1 MSNNENNETKVA
13 EKEAQGEKSEAR
25 KIKIDNLS
33 PRQIMELDVCTR
45 CGECSVWCPVYD
57 QDKRE
62 PVNPRGRARWFKKII
77 KSQYGLFR
85 PGTVWGK
92 MLRRKPVTEEEI
104 KAFTNDLYECSTCRQ
119 CYVACPV
126 QIDTVELW
134 ESMRRSI
141 VDSGYGPLEQQK
153 ALAISVKSYDNPWQQ
168 PRSSRSRWTKLAL
181 KDKKVAKEPKD
192 ITKTKAEVLYYVGC
206 TASYDVNVKAVAISD
221 AHILERANIDYGIL
235 GPKEKCCGSV
245 LLRMGDREYE
255 RIAQENIKMFN
266 DLGIKTLI
274 TSCAGCYKTIKQDYA
289 KVGTLN
295 FEVKHMVEFLLDL
308 IREGKLQFKKELKM
322 KVTYH
327 DPCHLG
333 RHSGVYDAPREILKA
348 IPGIELVEM
357 ERSRE
362 NSRCCGAG
370 GGLKA
375 GFPDIQNQM
384 AQTRVKE
391 AEAAGADVIVSAC
404 PFCYQGL
411 QIGIQ
416 ALNSPLKMMDI
427 TEIVTMALDGSE
439 ETSTQ

>member
-1 MSNNENNETKVA
+1 
-13 EKEAQGEKSEAR
+13 
-25 KIKIDNLS
+25 
-33 PRQIMELDVCTR
+33 
-45 CGECSVWCPVYD
+45 
-57 QDKRE
+57 
-62 PVNPRGRARWFKKII
+62 
-77 KSQYGLFR
+77 
-85 PGTVWGK
+85 
-92 MLRRKPVTEEEI
+92 MLKRKPVTEEEI
-104 KAFTNDLYECSTCRQ
+104 RTFTNDLYECSTCRQ

-134 ESMRRSI
+134 ESMRRSM

-168 PRSSRSRWTKLAL
+168 PRSSRARWTKLAL

-192 ITKTKAEVLYYVGC
+192 ISKNKAEVLYYVGC
-206 TASYDVNVKAVAISD
+206 TASYDVNVKEVAISD

-245 LLRMGDREYE
+245 LLRIGDHEYE
-255 RIAQENIKMFN
+255 RIAEENIKMFN

-274 TSCAGCYKTIKQDYA
+274 SSCAGCFKTIKQDYA
-289 KVGTLN
+289 RVGTLN
-295 FEVKHMVEFLLDL
+295 FEVKHMAEFLLDL
-308 IREGKLQFKKELKM
+308 IREERLQFKKELKM

-384 AQTRVKE
+384 AQKRVKE
-391 AEAAGADVIVSAC
+391 AEAVGASVIVSAC

-427 TEIVTMALDGSE
+427 TEIVTMALDGTE
-439 ETSTQ
+439 EKQ